1 VAVTV
6 CVLLSEYV
14 WKSGGEE
21 RRGERLEEF
30 VREWRRGDSKGR
42 MVEGGTEKKGE
53 VGKVGGNDV
62 LGG

>member
-21 RRGERLEEF
+21 RREAGRVCKRVEERRQQREDGGRRDGEE
-30 VREWRRGDSKGR
+30 RGGR
-42 MVEGGTEKKGE
+42 
-53 VGKVGGNDV
+53 KVGGNDV